1 MFSHELTL
9 ILSHLV
15 KPQTPEQKM
24 TFSRQMFTT
33 TACNTD
39 EKDEDDT
46 YEDSSNKEDILGFE
60 Q

>member
-9 ILSHLV
+9 NLSHLV
-15 KPQTPEQKM
+15 KAQTPEQKM
-24 TFSRQMFTT
+24 TFSEQMFAT